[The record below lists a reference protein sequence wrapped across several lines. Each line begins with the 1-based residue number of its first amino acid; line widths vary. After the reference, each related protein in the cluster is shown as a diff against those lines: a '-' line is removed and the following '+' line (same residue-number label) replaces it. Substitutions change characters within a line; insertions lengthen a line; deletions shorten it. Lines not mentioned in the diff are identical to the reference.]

1 MAGRNKNPFARML
14 KAGWP
19 TWVAAIA
26 VLLFGLALLIWP
38 GITTGLILNICG
50 VALMICGVFNIVRY
64 FVKKDSYLAYN
75 WSLALGLILLG
86 GGLCLVVFKGVLLSI
101 VPLLFGIALLIGGI
115 AKVQAAFNMRR
126 ASFRS
131 WYLTLIAAAISCVLG
146 ALIILHPFGTG
157 LVLIRVIGASIAVE
171 AVQDLISLRTYN
183 RVITGHFVD

>member
-1 MAGRNKNPFARML
+1 MAGHNQNPFARML

-19 TWVAAIA
+19 AWVAAIA
-26 VLLFGLALLIWP
+26 VLLFGLALLILP

-50 VALMICGVFNIVRY
+50 GALMVGGVYNIVRY
-64 FVKKDSYLAYN
+64 FVKKDTYYAYN
-75 WSLALGLILLG
+75 WSLALGLMLLG
-86 GGLCLVVFKGVLLSI
+86 GGLCLVIFKGVLLSI
-101 VPLLFGIALLIGGI
+101 VPLLFGVALMIGGV

-126 ASFRS
+126 AGFHS

>member
-1 MAGRNKNPFARML
+1 MAGHNKNPFARVL

-19 TWVAAIA
+19 AWVAAIA

-50 VALMICGVFNIVRY
+50 GALMVGGVYNIVRY
-64 FVKKDSYLAYN
+64 FIKKDTYYAYN
-75 WSLALGLILLG
+75 WSLALGLMLLG
-86 GGLCLVVFKGVLLSI
+86 GGLCLVIFKGVLLSI
-101 VPLLFGIALLIGGI
+101 VPLLFGVALLIGGV

-126 ASFRS
+126 AGFHS

-157 LVLIRVIGASIAVE
+157 LVLIRVIGASIAIE

-183 RVITGHFVD
+183 RVITSHFVD

>member
-1 MAGRNKNPFARML
+1 MAGRNKNLFSRML

-126 ASFRS
+126 AGFRS

-171 AVQDLISLRTYN
+171 AVQDLISMRTYN

>member
-1 MAGRNKNPFARML
+1 
-14 KAGWP
+14 
-19 TWVAAIA
+19 
-26 VLLFGLALLIWP
+26 
-38 GITTGLILNICG
+38 
-50 VALMICGVFNIVRY
+50 
-64 FVKKDSYLAYN
+64 
-75 WSLALGLILLG
+75 
-86 GGLCLVVFKGVLLSI
+86 
-101 VPLLFGIALLIGGI
+101 
-115 AKVQAAFNMRR
+115 MRR

>member
-1 MAGRNKNPFARML
+1 MAGQKKNPFAKML

-19 TWVAAIA
+19 AWVAAIA

-50 VALMICGVFNIVRY
+50 TALMIGGVFNIVRY

-75 WSLALGLILLG
+75 WSLALGLMLLG

-101 VPLLFGIALLIGGI
+101 VPLLFGIALLIGGV
-115 AKVQAAFNMRR
+115 AKIQAAFNMRR
-126 ASFRS
+126 VGFRS

-183 RVITGHFVD
+183 RVITSHFVD

>member
-1 MAGRNKNPFARML
+1 MAGQKKNPFAKML

-19 TWVAAIA
+19 AWVAAIA
-26 VLLFGLALLIWP
+26 VLVFGLALLIWP

-50 VALMICGVFNIVRY
+50 VALMIGGAFNIVRY
-64 FVKKDSYLAYN
+64 FVKKDPYLAYS
-75 WSLALGLILLG
+75 WSLALGLMLLC

-101 VPLLFGIALLIGGI
+101 VPLLFGIALLIGGV
-115 AKVQAAFNMRR
+115 AKIQAAFNMRR
-126 ASFRS
+126 VGFHS

-146 ALIILHPFGTG
+146 TLIILHPFGTG

-183 RVITGHFVD
+183 RVITSHFVD

>member
-1 MAGRNKNPFARML
+1 MAGHNKNPFAKML

-19 TWVAAIA
+19 AWVAAIA

-50 VALMICGVFNIVRY
+50 GALMVGGVYNIVRY
-64 FVKKDSYLAYN
+64 FIKKDTYYAYN
-75 WSLALGLILLG
+75 WSLALGLMLLG
-86 GGLCLVVFKGVLLSI
+86 GGLCLVIFKGVLLSI
-101 VPLLFGIALLIGGI
+101 VPLLFGVALLIGGV

-126 ASFRS
+126 AGFHS

-157 LVLIRVIGASIAVE
+157 LVLIRVIGASIAIE

-183 RVITGHFVD
+183 RVITSHFVD

>member
-101 VPLLFGIALLIGGI
+101 VPLLFGIALLVCGVVKI
-115 AKVQAAFNMRR
+115 QAAFNLHHMGCRT
-126 ASFRS
+126 
-131 WYLTLIAAAISCVLG
+131 WYLTLIGAAVSCVLG
-146 ALIILHPFGTG
+146 LLIIVHPFGTG
-157 LVLIRVIGASIAVE
+157 LVLVRLIGAAIAVE
-171 AVQDLISLRTYN
+171 AVQDLLSLRTYDQT
-183 RVITGHFVD
+183 IHTYFVD